1 MSGIGLVGGQITNS
15 LNWFK
20 ERLRGL
26 RRLVCGCFVCQP
38 LVTVKFI
45 PQCWAADEMMFCTTF
60 LSAPSEEV
68 LDSIS
73 RPDGS
78 LVPLQCLVLSGDE
91 LNAPL
96 PRPCLNTLLKFSNNR
111 PSISTEDV
119 LSGGNLGQGRGHR
132 KLVALT
138 QGRRLRRFALLGFS
152 SYGAQRSV
160 TPE

>member
-1 MSGIGLVGGQITNS
+1 MSGIGLVGGQITNG

-20 ERLRGL
+20 ERLQGL
-26 RRLVCGCFVCQP
+26 RRLVCGQ
-38 LVTVKFI
+38 TVKFI

-73 RPDGS
+73 RPDGG
-78 LVPLQCLVLSGDE
+78 LVPLQCLVLSEDE

-96 PRPCLNTLLKFSNNR
+96 PQPCLNTLLKFSR

-160 TPE
+160 SKASLGHFQKY